1 MASVTLRMAWSMVSP
16 VDTQPGM
23 SGTVTPYWLP
33 RLFWIRMGMSM
44 VLPQRRR
51 GGGAGGAGIVSSVIQ
66 DGIDI
71 KHFRGRVRFGVVVRL
86 LSKILSVPASLLRR
100 LCWKR
105 GG

>member
-23 SGTVTPYWLP
+23 SGTVTPYLLP
-33 RLFWIRMGMSM
+33 CFFWIRMGISM
-44 VLPQRRR
+44 GLPQLRQ
-51 GGGAGGAGIVSSVIQ
+51 GGGAGDAGNVSSVIQ

-71 KHFRGRVRFGVVVRL
+71 KHFRGRGRLGVVRRGAVGGRCLVLVRL
-86 LSKILSVPASLLRR
+86 LPLAA
-100 LCWKR
+100 